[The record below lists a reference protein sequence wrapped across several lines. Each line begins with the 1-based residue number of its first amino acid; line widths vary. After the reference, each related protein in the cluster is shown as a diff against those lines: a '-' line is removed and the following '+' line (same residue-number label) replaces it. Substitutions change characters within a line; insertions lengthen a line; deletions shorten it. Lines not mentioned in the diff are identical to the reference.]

1 MKCKNK
7 FHIEHS
13 ENCHQSQ
20 PSNFFKVWTFFRCF
34 DRDLWKMRQNNK
46 FDTAQL
52 FNYILNTQKMCHQS
66 QPSSLIKVWTF
77 FDVLADILERWSK
90 ITNLTLTNCFI
101 TYWTFKKCVIKTN
114 QVISSKYGLFWC
126 FGRYPWE
133 MKQNYKFDTT
143 QLFITYWTL
152 KKCVIKLI

>member
-1 MKCKNK
+1 MKEYAKFSKKKSWAHISLQCMKCKNK

-52 FNYILNTQKMCHQS
+52 FNYILNTQKMFHQS
-66 QPSSLIKVWTF
+66 QPSGFFKVWTF
-77 FDVLADILERWSK
+77 FDVLADILERWSR
-90 ITNLTLTNCFI
+90 ITNLTLPNC
-101 TYWTFKKCVIKTN
+101 
-114 QVISSKYGLFWC
+114 
-126 FGRYPWE
+126 
-133 MKQNYKFDTT
+133 
-143 QLFITYWTL
+143 FITYWTL
-152 KKCVIKLI
+152 KKCFIKTNQVFFQSMDQTKVL